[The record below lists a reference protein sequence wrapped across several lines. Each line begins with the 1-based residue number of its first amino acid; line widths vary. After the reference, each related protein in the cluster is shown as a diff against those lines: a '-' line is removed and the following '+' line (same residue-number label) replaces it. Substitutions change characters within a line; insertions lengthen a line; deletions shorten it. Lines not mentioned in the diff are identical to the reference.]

1 MDGLIDSFLNIAA
14 NVIDLID
21 TSNLFVGIGNIYGGH
36 VKTCAIEPRSF
47 AQFLN
52 NLHHDP
58 LAIGLM
64 TGLISLGQVK
74 PNLLRMFDAQSFDNI
89 EGSLTKSLKI
99 KIEKS
104 VKLTDC
110 TY

>member
-36 VKTCAIEPRSF
+36 VKTCAIEPRSL

-58 LAIGLM
+58 LAIRLM

-74 PNLLRMFDAQSFDNI
+74 PNLLRMFDDQSIDDI
-89 EGSLTKSLKI
+89 EDSLTKSLRLELKN
-99 KIEKS
+99 S
-104 VKLTDC
+104 
-110 TY
+110 

>member
-21 TSNLFVGIGNIYGGH
+21 ASNLFVGIGNIYGGH
-36 VKTCAIEPRSF
+36 VKTCAIEPRSL

-74 PNLLRMFDAQSFDNI
+74 PNLLRMFDAQSFDDI
-89 EGSLTKSLKI
+89 EGSLTKNLK
-99 KIEKS
+99 KETKDHQ
-104 VKLTDC
+104 TMPQ
-110 TY
+110 